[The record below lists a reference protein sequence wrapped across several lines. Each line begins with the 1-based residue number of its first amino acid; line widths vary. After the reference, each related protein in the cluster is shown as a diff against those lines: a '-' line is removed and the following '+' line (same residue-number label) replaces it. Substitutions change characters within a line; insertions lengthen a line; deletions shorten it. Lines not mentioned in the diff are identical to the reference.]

1 MSDDGMDR
9 DESPDAGD
17 EGEGTPDNRPEYMKK
32 VGRPLAFTK
41 ESRILKKKGRGT
53 RMQRLEQ
60 LKCWSD
66 VRHMIEDGVAV
77 SEICQF
83 IYYDQKEMQEMKFES
98 LRQYIYKFVG
108 EFCTTVGGRI
118 PVTHFSLLESSKEQ
132 IDPLNAMN
140 VLFAI
145 QMDRIMLDYGVEK
158 QQKKTLKHNTGS
170 LKLAT
175 DMAKT
180 INEIQTDVLRMRM
193 RAEKEKS
200 VDDTVRQAARI
211 RQEYEEKFGSTA
223 TVVAL
228 NPESRRKVYNAMI
241 RLKRRDSQPL
251 LELLKMNKE
260 KMQTLENNGVIPAG
274 ETEREMSGIDL
285 TGVTAASEG

>member
-1 MSDDGMDR
+1 MIDDDVNQDNG
-9 DESPDAGD
+9 PDDVAED
-17 EGEGTPDNRPEYMKK
+17 DRPEYVKK
-32 VGRPLAFTK
+32 SSRPLKYT
-41 ESRILKKKGRGT
+41 EGNRILKKTPRGRYVG
-53 RMQRLEQ
+53 RLEK
-60 LKCWSD
+60 LKCWPE
-66 VRHMIEDGVAV
+66 VKQMVEDGVSV
-77 SEICQF
+77 TDICQY
-83 IYYDQKEMQEMKFES
+83 IYYDSKEMQDLKFES
-98 LRQYIYKFVG
+98 LRQYIYKFIN
-108 EFCTTVGGRI
+108 EYCTHVGGRI
-118 PVTHFSLLESSKEQ
+118 PVTHFSLLSSAKEQ

-193 RAEKEKS
+193 RAEKEKT

-211 RQEYEEKFGSTA
+211 RQEYEEQFGSTA
-223 TVVAL
+223 AIVAL

-241 RLKRRDSQPL
+241 RLKRRDSKPL

-260 KMQTLENNGVIPAG
+260 KMTELEKNGVIPEG
-274 ETEREMSGIDL
+274 ETDREMSGIDL
-285 TGVTAASEG
+285 SGVNAASEG